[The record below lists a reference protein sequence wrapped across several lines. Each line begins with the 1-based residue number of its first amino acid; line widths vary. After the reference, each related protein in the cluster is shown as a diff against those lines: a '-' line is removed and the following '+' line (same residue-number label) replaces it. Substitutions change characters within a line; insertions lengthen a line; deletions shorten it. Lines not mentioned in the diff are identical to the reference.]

1 MTSVEKKAWHAEEI
15 ESVLELLNSNRYG
28 ISEEEA
34 RERLERFGPNELMEE
49 KKTTPLEL
57 FIGQFKSILVIIL
70 IISAIVSA
78 FISIRQGEPFT
89 DTYVILL
96 IVVLNAILG
105 FVQEYRAEKAV
116 EALKRMVAPQVLVMR
131 GGRES
136 SIDSKNLVPGDV
148 ILLEAGSRIP
158 ADSRLLEAANL
169 HVDEAAL
176 TGESRPVTKSLGVLG
191 VDTGVGDC
199 RNMVFMG
206 TVATGGRAVAVV
218 TETGMNT
225 EFGNIA
231 GMVQAVEQ
239 EEPPLKQKME
249 RMGRQLGAISVILCI
264 WVFLIGVFVHKFDLE
279 TMFMT
284 AVSLAVSAIPEGLP
298 AVLTITLALGVS
310 RMARQ
315 QAIVRRLA
323 SVETLG
329 STTVICSDKTGT
341 LTRNEM
347 TVKRIESKGRIID
360 VTGAGYIPK
369 GEFLLGD
376 EGTDPQADGD
386 LDTLL
391 RIGYLNNDSHLQE
404 NNGTW
409 VVFGDPTEGAL
420 TVAGAKAGLSD
431 SLKKAY
437 PRIGEFPFESARKM
451 MSTIHNTPDGGKVA
465 YVKGAPEVIL
475 GRSVRIL
482 ENGNVRPLTND
493 DREFIQLAVTD
504 MAREALR
511 VLAMS
516 YKDLPFDAGD
526 FEMEEIES
534 GLTYVGLMG
543 MIDPPRDEVPPAIKM
558 CNQAGIRSVMVT
570 GDHRLTAVAIA
581 KEIGM
586 LEGDDSSSVLTGAD
600 LEKMRDDDLDE
611 VIEEVKVLARVS
623 PEHKVRIAQSL
634 RRRGHIVAM
643 TGDGVNDAPA
653 LKTADIGVAMG
664 IKGTDVTKEASDMV
678 LEDDNFATI
687 VRAVQGGRHI
697 YNNVTKYL
705 RLMLAANFDEFIE
718 ITAVTLLGLP
728 LPFLPI
734 HILWVNLVT
743 DGLPA
748 VALSI
753 DPPDA
758 DIMQYPPRD
767 PNEGLLTRFWRFL
780 LFAAIVDFVS
790 DFIPFLYTYATV
802 FAQEMALHGIENLAY
817 EVAATQA
824 RTVAFTSIVFF
835 EFFLAYQCRSE
846 THHIFAMGLRG
857 WTENKMLFVS
867 VAAGLAMQMAILY
880 VPALNTVFRV
890 APLTPFQLLLC
901 FVGSLTAFLIMPG
914 KLIPRRRYVTRQK
927 LIDV

>member
-1 MTSVEKKAWHAEEI
+1 MTSVEKRAWHAEDI
-15 ESVLELLNSNRYG
+15 ESVLESLGSSRSG
-28 ISEEEA
+28 IGDEEA
-34 RERLERFGPNELMEE
+34 RERLERFGPNELREE

-57 FIGQFKSILVIIL
+57 FLEQFKSILVIIL

-78 FISIRQGEPFT
+78 FISVRQGEPFT
-89 DTYVILL
+89 DTYVILV
-96 IVVLNAILG
+96 IVVLNAVLG

-116 EALKRMVAPQVLVMR
+116 EALKRMVAPQVLVLR

-136 SIDSKNLVPGDV
+136 SIDSKDLVPGDI

-158 ADSRLLEAANL
+158 ADSRLLDVANL
-169 HVDEAAL
+169 QVDEAAL

-191 VDTGVGDC
+191 EDAGVGDR

-206 TVATGGRAVAVV
+206 TVVTGGRAVAVV
-218 TETGMNT
+218 TETGMST
-225 EFGNIA
+225 EFGKIA

-249 RMGRQLGAISVILCI
+249 RVGRQLGAISVILCV

-279 TMFMT
+279 TMFMI

-310 RMARQ
+310 KMARQ
-315 QAIVRRLA
+315 QAIIRRLA

-347 TVKRIESKGRIID
+347 TVKRIESRGRIMD
-360 VTGAGYIPK
+360 VTGAGYVPK

-376 EGTDPQADGD
+376 EGIDPLDDD
-386 LDTLL
+386 LDLLL

-409 VVFGDPTEGAL
+409 VVFGDPTEGSL

-431 SLKKAY
+431 SLKDAY

-451 MSTIHNTPDGGKVA
+451 MSTIHGTPEGGKVA
-465 YVKGAPEVIL
+465 YVKGAPEAIL
-475 GRSVRIL
+475 GRSVSIR
-482 ENGNVRPLTND
+482 ENGSVRRLTEE
-493 DREFIQLAVTD
+493 DRERIQSAVMD

-516 YKDLPFDAGD
+516 YKDLPADARD

-586 LEGDDSSSVLTGAD
+586 LEGDDSSSVLTGTD
-600 LEKMRDDDLDE
+600 LEKISNEELDE
-611 VIEEVKVLARVS
+611 VIEEVRVFARVS
-623 PEHKVRIAQSL
+623 PEHKMRIAQSL
-634 RRRGHIVAM
+634 KRNGHIVAM

-697 YNNVTKYL
+697 YTNVTKYL

-718 ITAVTLLGLP
+718 ITTVTLLGLP

-734 HILWVNLVT
+734 HILWINLVT

-753 DPPDA
+753 DPPDPN
-758 DIMQYPPRD
+758 IMEYPPRD
-767 PNEGLLTRFWRFL
+767 PNEGLLSRFWRFI
-780 LFAAIVDFVS
+780 LFSAIVDFIS
-790 DFIPFLYTYATV
+790 DFIPFLYTFATV
-802 FAQEMALHGIENLAY
+802 HAQEIALHGIENLAY

-835 EFFLAYQCRSE
+835 EFLLAYQCRFE
-846 THHIFAMGLRG
+846 THHIFAMGLKG
-857 WTENKMLFVS
+857 WTENRMLFISIVVS
-867 VAAGLAMQMAILY
+867 IAMQMAIVY
-880 VPALNTVFRV
+880 VPKLNTVFRV

-914 KLIPRRRYVTRQK
+914 KLIPRRRYVTRRK
-927 LIDV
+927 N